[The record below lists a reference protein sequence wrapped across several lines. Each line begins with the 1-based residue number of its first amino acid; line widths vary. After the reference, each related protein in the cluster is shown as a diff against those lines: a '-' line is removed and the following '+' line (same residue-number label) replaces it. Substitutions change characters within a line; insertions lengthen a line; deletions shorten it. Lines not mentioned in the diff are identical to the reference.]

1 MDEMFLHYLWKFRLV
16 NNLNTVTGE
25 PVEVIHPGIH
35 NADAGPDFFNAKI
48 KIGNTLWAGNVEMH
62 LRTSDFKKHGHQHDK
77 NYSNLI
83 LHVVY
88 ENDMENE
95 NAVPI
100 TVLKG
105 KFSLSL
111 LKNYLQLTD
120 SKSAIPC
127 GNQIKYVKPLTI
139 NTWLER
145 MLAERLEE
153 KAEAIRKL
161 LNENKNNWEET
172 FYRLLAINFG
182 FKLNAL
188 PFEML
193 SRLTPLK
200 VLARHKNNLLQLEAV
215 LFGQA
220 GLLPEKPK
228 DDFHASLIREY
239 QLIKNKFNLKPMD
252 GSIWKFAKTRPS
264 NFPTIRI
271 SQFASLIYKS
281 SHLFSRILETTK
293 SKELLTYFECETSGY
308 WKQHFHFGKK
318 SKAIATKNLG
328 KSGIENILIN
338 TVAPMLF
345 LYGAER
351 NEERLKERAISL
363 LQHLPPEKN
372 HVISL
377 WNNSG
382 IKSANAAD
390 SQALLQ
396 LKKYYCS
403 KLKCLSCS
411 IGNAILN
418 TNVQHETS
426 I

>member
-1 MDEMFLHYLWKFRLV
+1 MFLHYLWKFRLV
-16 NNLNTVTGE
+16 SNLSTITGE
-25 PVEVIHPGIH
+25 PIEVIHPGMN

-48 KIGNTLWAGNVEMH
+48 KIGNTLWAGNVEIH

-88 ENDMENE
+88 ENDVENE
-95 NAVPI
+95 NSVPV
-100 TVLKG
+100 TELKG

-111 LKNYLQLTD
+111 LNNYLQLTD
-120 SKSAIPC
+120 SKESIPC
-127 GNQIKYVKPLTI
+127 FSQIKYVKPLSI
-139 NTWLER
+139 STWLER

-153 KAEAIRKL
+153 KTEVIRKL

-193 SRLTPLK
+193 ARLTPLK

-228 DDFHASLIREY
+228 DDFHASLLREY
-239 QLIKNKFNLKPMD
+239 HLIKNKFNLKPMD

-271 SQFASLIYKS
+271 SQFAALIYQS
-281 SHLFSRILETTK
+281 SHLFSKII
-293 SKELLTYFECETSGY
+293 ETSDAKKLITYLGCEASFY
-308 WKQHFHFGKK
+308 WKEHFHFGKRSK
-318 SKAIATKNLG
+318 SVSKKNLG
-328 KSGIENILIN
+328 RSGIENILIN

-345 LYGAER
+345 LYGRER
-351 NEERLKERAISL
+351 NEERFKDRAVSL
-363 LQHLPPEKN
+363 LQFLPSEKN
-372 HVISL
+372 HVITQ
-377 WNNSG
+377 WNNCG
-382 IKSANAAD
+382 VKSANAAD

-411 IGNAILN
+411 IGNSILN
-418 TNVQHETS
+418 SNVNYETAR
-426 I
+426 